1 VPLVPYA
8 GFGSVALAQGVAQA
22 LRSRLA
28 CLLAQ
33 HGLVSAG
40 RTMAQ
45 ALAVMIEVESLART
59 YLLALSAGTPS
70 ILDAGEMA
78 RVVEKFT
85 GYGRKRQ
92 AR

>member
-1 VPLVPYA
+1 MV
-8 GFGSVALAQGVAQA
+8 
-22 LRSRLA
+22 
-28 CLLAQ
+28 
-33 HGLVSAG
+33 
-40 RTMAQ
+40 
-45 ALAVMIEVESLART
+45 EVESLART